1 MHWVYSSAENYL
13 PISGFL
19 YSLIVE
25 VDVYSNTQAVEKHKD
40 VISSY
45 NRVGH
50 IGKLL

>member
-1 MHWVYSSAENYL
+1 MHWVYSFAENDL

-19 YSLIVE
+19 CSLTIE

-40 VISSY
+40 LISSY